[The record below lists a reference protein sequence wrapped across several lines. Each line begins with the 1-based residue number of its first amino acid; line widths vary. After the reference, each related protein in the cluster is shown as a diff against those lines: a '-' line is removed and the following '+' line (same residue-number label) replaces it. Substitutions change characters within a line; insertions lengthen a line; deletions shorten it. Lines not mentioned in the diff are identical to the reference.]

1 MSSMRWERKGD
12 LANVNCLVSAFCLRA
27 VNAVVLRVDSYCLTK
42 QSEMDEAM
50 WNRYAPI
57 PNAMKS
63 REQKDSQFSE
73 LLLSSSCN
81 HGHSHL
87 PTHLLYA
94 GLTNPGMA
102 FEVWKTNHP

>member
-1 MSSMRWERKGD
+1 MSSMPWERKGD

-57 PNAMKS
+57 PNTMNENKKTANFQSFIVIAIARKVLSLALFSLKS
-63 REQKDSQFSE
+63 Q
-73 LLLSSSCN
+73 
-81 HGHSHL
+81 
-87 PTHLLYA
+87 
-94 GLTNPGMA
+94 
-102 FEVWKTNHP
+102 

>member
-57 PNAMKS
+57 PNTMNKNKKTANFQSFIVIAIARKV
-63 REQKDSQFSE
+63 
-73 LLLSSSCN
+73 LLLASFSLKSQ
-81 HGHSHL
+81 
-87 PTHLLYA
+87 
-94 GLTNPGMA
+94 
-102 FEVWKTNHP
+102 

>member
-12 LANVNCLVSAFCLRA
+12 LANVNCLVSAFCLQA

-57 PNAMKS
+57 PNAMNENKKTANFQSFIVIAIARKVLSLALFSLKS
-63 REQKDSQFSE
+63 Q
-73 LLLSSSCN
+73 
-81 HGHSHL
+81 
-87 PTHLLYA
+87 
-94 GLTNPGMA
+94 
-102 FEVWKTNHP
+102 

>member
-1 MSSMRWERKGD
+1 MSSMRLKQAAARASKGD

-57 PNAMKS
+57 PNAMNENKKTANFQS
-63 REQKDSQFSE
+63 LIVIAIARKIPLAAHLSQ
-73 LLLSSSCN
+73 
-81 HGHSHL
+81 
-87 PTHLLYA
+87 
-94 GLTNPGMA
+94 
-102 FEVWKTNHP
+102 